1 MKNNLSWIKVLNKTL
16 FLSFLLPF
24 LCFSCIAFAQT
35 YQVSK
40 VIDGDTIEL
49 SNGDRVRY
57 IGIDTPE
64 FRNGIPDPYAQE
76 AYEAN
81 KKLVEGKE
89 VQLELDVQKRDK
101 YGRILAYV
109 YVGDL
114 FVNAWLI
121 ENGYAQI
128 MTIPPNITHQE
139 LFLALQT
146 KAREENRG
154 LWGLETTQANKEEVE
169 YPYIGNRN
177 SMKFHH
183 YYCDSVKDMK
193 EKNKVYFKTREE
205 AIEAGYV
212 PCKRCRP

>member
-1 MKNNLSWIKVLNKTL
+1 MKKNTL
-16 FLSFLLPF
+16 LIIFLLIL
-24 LCFSCIAFAQT
+24 LCLSPIAYSQT

-49 SNGDRVRY
+49 DNGERVRY

-64 FRNGIPDPYAQE
+64 FRANQEPDPYAQE

-81 KKLVEGKE
+81 YNLVDGKE
-89 VQLELDVQKRDK
+89 VYLEFDVQERDR
-101 YGRILAYV
+101 YGRILAYT
-109 YVGDL
+109 YVDDL

-128 MTIPPNITHQE
+128 MTIPPNVAYQD
-139 LFLALQT
+139 LFLKLERQ
-146 KAREENRG
+146 AREENRG
-154 LWGLETTQANKEEVE
+154 LWGIETTKTTKEEVE

-193 EKNKVYFKTREE
+193 DKNKVYFKTREE
-205 AIEAGYV
+205 AIDEGYV
-212 PCKRCRP
+212 PCKRCNP

>member
-1 MKNNLSWIKVLNKTL
+1 MNKIFIIITL
-16 FLSFLLPF
+16 ITLLTLPT
-24 LCFSCIAFAQT
+24 IAQT
-35 YQVSK
+35 YEVSR
-40 VIDGDTIEL
+40 VIDSDTIEL
-49 SNGDRVRY
+49 SNGEQVRY

-64 FRNGIPDPYAQE
+64 FHNGIPDPYAQE

-81 KKLVEGKE
+81 RKLVEGKE
-89 VQLELDVQKRDK
+89 IYLEFDAQERDK

-109 YVGDL
+109 YVDGI

-139 LFLALQT
+139 LFLPLQT
-146 KAREENRG
+146 KAREGNRG
-154 LWGLETTQANKEEVE
+154 LWGFEGNANIESGDII
-169 YPYIGNRN
+169 YPYVGKRN

-183 YYCDSVKDMK
+183 YYYNLVNDMK
-193 EKNKVYFKTREE
+193 EKNKVFFKTREE

-212 PCKRCRP
+212 PCKRCKL